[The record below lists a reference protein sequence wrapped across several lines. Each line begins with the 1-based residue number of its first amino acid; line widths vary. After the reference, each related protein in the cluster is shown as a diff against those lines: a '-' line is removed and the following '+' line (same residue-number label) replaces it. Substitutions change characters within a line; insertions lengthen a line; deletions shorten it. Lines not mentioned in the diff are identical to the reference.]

1 MRGTAVLV
9 HGMWS
14 SPADWRWVAERL
26 RDNDVE
32 VLAPDLPSHRT
43 ASAGLTA
50 DAAEVRSMI
59 ASARPPVVAV
69 GWSYGCD
76 VIHEAASGEP
86 SVTHLVYIAGIPNP
100 DPGVF
105 PPDGSEAEDD
115 PHVLVFDDGRFVL
128 DNDWW
133 LSEEAGTTM
142 PSQVR
147 AHLREHPR
155 RPAGSATWS
164 DPVTAAA
171 WDSIPAT
178 FIIGRFDNLVPSDRV
193 AWAKSHFDV
202 RFVDT
207 DHFIIFREPASVANV
222 VIEKLDAVPR

>member
-50 DAAEVRSMI
+50 DAAEVRGMI
-59 ASARPPVVAV
+59 ANARPPVVAV
-69 GWSYGCD
+69 GWSYGCE
-76 VIHEAASGEP
+76 VIHEAAAGEP

-105 PPDGSEAEDD
+105 PPDGSEAEED
-115 PHVLVFDDGRFVL
+115 PHVLVFEDGRFVL

-133 LSEEAGTTM
+133 LNEEAGTTM
-142 PSQVR
+142 PSHVL

-171 WDSIPAT
+171 WGSIPVT
-178 FIIGRFDNLVPSDRV
+178 FIIGRFDALVPSDRV
-193 AWAKSHFDV
+193 AWAENHFDV

-222 VIEKLDAVPR
+222 VIEKLDDVRR

>member
-76 VIHEAASGEP
+76 VIHEAAAGEP

-100 DPGVF
+100 DPSVF
-105 PPDGSEAEDD
+105 PQDGCECCDRET
-115 PHVLVFDDGRFVL
+115 GRRASVRHGGRPIGPAAIRTPIRRSGIA
-128 DNDWW
+128 WMRCIRCPRH
-133 LSEEAGTTM
+133 AGRQALTD
-142 PSQVR
+142 Q
-147 AHLREHPR
+147 
-155 RPAGSATWS
+155 AGSSAPEGS
-164 DPVTAAA
+164 MQP
-171 WDSIPAT
+171 PPH
-178 FIIGRFDNLVPSDRV
+178 RR
-193 AWAKSHFDV
+193 
-202 RFVDT
+202 
-207 DHFIIFREPASVANV
+207 
-222 VIEKLDAVPR
+222 